1 MACSRVCFVLGFFF
15 GFFNF
20 KKKVAQ
26 RPQRRRWGKSTL
38 RSALSFYFFDIDI
51 SMKLCW
57 IFCIFLFFFFW
68 VSVGLVFVFF
78 FIKTP
83 PYFLPPFFFL
93 ISFGESITRTRW
105 SIVLRSFHRCCFLK
119 KKFEL
124 IFCWFF
130 FVQWNFRPHRKGL
143 GRRRFGGVG
152 GRGPGGG
159 GAPPIDAAHQRT
171 ITEFYLV
178 LPSFTGFY

>member
-130 FVQWNFRPHRKGL
+130 FCPMEFSAAPERPGASSFR
-143 GRRRFGGVG
+143 GRRWAGPRGA
-152 GRGPGGG
+152 GRRPST
-159 GAPPIDAAHQRT
+159 PPTRGQ
-171 ITEFYLV
+171 
-178 LPSFTGFY
+178 LPSFT